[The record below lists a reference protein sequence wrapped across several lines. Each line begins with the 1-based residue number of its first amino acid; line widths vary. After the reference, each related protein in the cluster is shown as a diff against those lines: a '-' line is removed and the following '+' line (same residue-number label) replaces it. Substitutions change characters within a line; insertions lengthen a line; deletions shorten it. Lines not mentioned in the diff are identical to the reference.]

1 MLILKSHDR
10 TTLKAPRS
18 LALLTAAVAL
28 CLTVSGNSATADSDE
43 VLVELKTA
51 QGSIFIE
58 FFPEDAPNHVNHF
71 IELTESGFYDGTVF
85 HRIIN
90 NFILQ
95 GGDPNTI
102 SGHPNTW
109 GLGGADKKL
118 DAEFNTIEHAP
129 GIVSMART
137 ADPDSASSQF
147 FIVDRAGS
155 NFLNGQYTVFGRL
168 ATEGSFQTLDKILAT
183 PISLAGWSLRPIYPE
198 QARIES
204 AAVVPRSDVPDLL
217 DLPEPVR
224 TPEIMA
230 PLNDT
235 QIASVQRE
243 IPFRLPV
250 ESTPT
255 YPGFGVRV
263 ETVASNLQIPWGI
276 DWTPDGTA
284 IFTER
289 TPGTLKMIQNGTVS
303 TLLFHFPA
311 NTLGGGML
319 GVAVDPNFEENNYI
333 YLYQTYDE
341 GDDSL
346 NRVVR
351 YTLLD
356 DSVAE
361 RFVVIDRIPGSIF
374 ENGGR
379 IQFGPDGYLYI
390 TTGFAGMPFSAQ
402 DPNSLA
408 GKILRISPNGTIPED
423 NPFEGSPVWSIG
435 HRHAQGIDW
444 DAAGNLVATEHGPSG
459 WRGADHDEINL
470 IVPGA
475 NYGWPD
481 IIGDEAKE
489 GMRTPII
496 STGNETWAPSGAEFY
511 DGDKIPEWTG
521 KYFVATLRGTHLH
534 MLDLD
539 LENNV
544 VVSHS
549 RLFLES
555 FGRLRD
561 VQTGPDGYLY
571 LLTSNQD
578 GRLTPAVGDDRI
590 LRIVP
595 LSEPADFAEAN
606 TFTSDVVYEGMIEV
620 EDTEHLLG
628 YNITGGE
635 LLTVVANTAAASLVA
650 SINAA
655 EDGSLTLDIPRIV
668 ADAKIPGEPDYRVP
682 DGMLKATRY
691 ILADAAYLV
700 WVDGEE
706 AGFGEQISPISRTL
720 TIEFHAGA
728 NVIEIVGSSVVGQN
742 P

>member
-1 MLILKSHDR
+1 M
-10 TTLKAPRS
+10 KATRS

-28 CLTVSGNSATADSDE
+28 CLTVSGNLAAADSDE
-43 VLVELKTA
+43 VLVELKTT
-51 QGSIFIE
+51 QGSILIE

-85 HRIIN
+85 HRVIDKFMI
-90 NFILQ
+90 Q

-109 GLGGADKKL
+109 GLGGADELL
-118 DAEFNTIEHAP
+118 DAEFSTIEHVR
-129 GIVSMART
+129 GIVAMART

-147 FIVDRAGS
+147 FIVAKNGS

-168 ATEGSFQTLDKILAT
+168 ATEGSFQTLDKILKV
-183 PISLAGWSLRPIYPE
+183 PISIAGWSLRPLDPE
-198 QARIES
+198 QARIIS
-204 AAVVPRSDVPDLL
+204 ATVVPRSGVPDLL

-235 QIASVQRE
+235 QIASVKRE
-243 IPFRLPV
+243 LPFHLPV

-263 ETVASNLQIPWGI
+263 ETVASNLFIPWSI

-289 TPGTLKMIQNGTVS
+289 YFGTVKMIQNGTVDF
-303 TLLFHFPA
+303 LLSRSA
-311 NTLGGGML
+311 VNTLGGGML

-341 GDDSL
+341 GDGSL
-346 NRVVR
+346 NKVVR

-356 DSVAE
+356 GKVTDE
-361 RFVVIDRIPGSIF
+361 FVVIDRIPGSIF

-423 NPFEGSPVWSIG
+423 NPFEGSPIWSMG
-435 HRHAQGIDW
+435 HRHPQGMDW

-475 NYGWPD
+475 NYGWPI
-481 IIGDEAKE
+481 IIGDEAAE

-496 STGNETWAPSGAEFY
+496 NTGNETWAPSGAEFY

-521 KYFVATLRGTHLH
+521 KFFVATLRGIHLH
-534 MLDLD
+534 ILDLD

-544 VVSHS
+544 VVSHAK
-549 RLFLES
+549 LFLES

-578 GRLTPAVGDDRI
+578 GRLTPAAGDDRI

-595 LSEPADFAEAN
+595 LSEPADSARAD
-606 TFTSDVVYEGMIEV
+606 TFTSDVVYEGMIGV
-620 EDTEHLLG
+620 EDTEHVLG

-635 LLTVVANTAAASLVA
+635 LLTVVTNTTSVSLIA

-682 DGMLKATRY
+682 EGMLKATRY

-700 WVDGEE
+700 LVDGEE
-706 AGFGEQISPISRTL
+706 ADFDEQISPISRTL
-720 TIEFHAGA
+720 TIEFPAGA
-728 NVIEIVGSSVVGQN
+728 NVIEIVGSSVVGQK
-742 P
+742 PIG